1 MYEYLEGSL
10 SGLTPTNAVI
20 DCNGVGYLTN
30 ISLNTF
36 TKLQG
41 QARVKLF
48 VHLAIREDAH
58 VLYGFADESEREV
71 FRQLITVSGVGANT
85 ARLILSSLGPGEV
98 AEAIVHENVKVLQG
112 IKGIGAKSAQRIIV
126 DLKDKLAKYSG
137 TKEISGF
144 LHNTSREEALSAL
157 VMLGFNKTIAE
168 KTIDHIQKNEGTS
181 IPVEHLIKQALKML

>member
-1 MYEYLEGSL
+1 MYEYLEGSIAVL
-10 SGLTPTNAVI
+10 NPTNAVI

-41 QARVKLF
+41 QSRVRLF
-48 VHLAIREDAH
+48 VHLAVREDAH
-58 VLYGFADESEREV
+58 ILYGFADETEREV
-71 FRQLITVSGVGANT
+71 FRHLITVSGVGANT

-98 AEAIVHENVKVLQG
+98 AEAIIHENVKVLQG

-126 DLKDKLAKYSG
+126 DLKDKLAKYTG
-137 TKEISGF
+137 AKEISGI
-144 LHNTSREEALSAL
+144 LHNTSRDEALSAL

-168 KTIDHIQKNEGTS
+168 KTIDHIQRTEGIL